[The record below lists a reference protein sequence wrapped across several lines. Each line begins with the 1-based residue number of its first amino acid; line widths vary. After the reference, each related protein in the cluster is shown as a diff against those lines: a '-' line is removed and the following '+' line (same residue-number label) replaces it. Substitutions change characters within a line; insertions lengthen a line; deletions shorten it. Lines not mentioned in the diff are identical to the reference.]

1 MSKDRKIS
9 QILDQASA
17 AQLRVQ
23 QYQESILRDAYLNK
37 EFQNKI
43 KNLVFEVRKKAE
55 SLMASNNDSTL
66 KTAVGMLS
74 INLFNK
80 LPLSALNFHE
90 ITDKE
95 YFHTTITNL
104 ESVVNSSSADERA
117 KIENLIEAYNLRQ
130 RIEQMEE
137 DYAKFDDGKSKFAKW
152 LYLIFYPIFCVITV
166 IGIPLLFFTKKVVR
180 WAEGSSYKQF
190 KIIATTDL
198 NMRSTTGFLK
208 AFLSK
213 PFTGKYPELKEVKNL
228 WMFREFCIEQ
238 KNDANQKI
246 SRGCESMPGIKNI
259 IEEFI

>member
-1 MSKDRKIS
+1 MSKDKKIF

-17 AQLRVQ
+17 AQLRLQ
-23 QYQESILRDAYLNK
+23 QYEESILRDAYLNK

-55 SLMASNNDSTL
+55 SLIASNDNATI
-66 KTAVGMLS
+66 KTAVAMLS

-80 LPLSALNFHE
+80 LPLSALNFQE

-117 KIENLIEAYNLRQ
+117 KIQNLIEAYNERQ
-130 RIEQMEE
+130 RVDQMEE
-137 DYAKFDDGKSKFAKW
+137 DYEKFDDGKSKTAKW
-152 LYLIFYPIFCVITV
+152 TYLIFYPILCVITV
-166 IGIPLLFFTKKVVR
+166 VGIPLLFFTKKVVR

-190 KIIATTDL
+190 KSIATTDL
-198 NMRSTTGFLK
+198 NVRGAGFLK

-238 KNDANQKI
+238 KNAANQKI
-246 SRGCESMPGIKNI
+246 SRGYESMPGIKDV
-259 IEEFI
+259 IEEYI

>member
-1 MSKDRKIS
+1 MSKDKKIF

-17 AQLRVQ
+17 AQLRLQ
-23 QYQESILRDAYLNK
+23 QYEESILRDAYLNK

-55 SLMASNNDSTL
+55 SLIASNDNATI
-66 KTAVGMLS
+66 KTAVAMLS

-80 LPLSALNFHE
+80 LPLSALNFQE

-117 KIENLIEAYNLRQ
+117 KIQNLIEAYNERQ
-130 RIEQMEE
+130 RVDQMEE
-137 DYAKFDDGKSKFAKW
+137 DYEKFDGGKSKNAKW
-152 LYLIFYPIFCVITV
+152 TYIIVYPILCVITV
-166 IGIPLLFFTKKVVR
+166 VGIPLLFFTKKVVR

-190 KIIATTDL
+190 KSIATTDL
-198 NMRSTTGFLK
+198 NVRGAGFLK

-238 KNDANQKI
+238 KNSANQKI

-259 IEEFI
+259 IEEYI